1 MCTFESIRVGLV
13 LTACSLRY
21 ALSNTRSSLVM
32 LVLESDIV
40 RDRSTACARDACC
53 KTFFSRHC
61 KITKHDVRGVPF
73 VLKSQSTNNQYCVTV
88 P

>member
-1 MCTFESIRVGLV
+1 MTARPLVPATRV
-13 LTACSLRY
+13 
-21 ALSNTRSSLVM
+21 
-32 LVLESDIV
+32 V
-40 RDRSTACARDACC
+40 RR
-53 KTFFSRHC
+53 FSH